1 MFANNRYAKVWKV
14 DNSGKFPKAQIS
26 ISRKKDDGEFETRFS
41 DWVVFYGKAKDKAA
55 DLCENDRIKILSCG
69 VENWFN
75 KETDKRYYSFM
86 IFDYENAGTSESS
99 NTTTSNKAETK
110 PVAEAEVNDDDD
122 LPF

>member
-41 DWVVFYGKAKDKAA
+41 DWVVFYGKAKDKAS

-75 KETDKRYYSFM
+75 KETEKRYYSFM

-99 NTTTSNKAETK
+99 RTTTDSKTETK
-110 PVAEAEVNDDDD
+110 PETEAEVNDDDD